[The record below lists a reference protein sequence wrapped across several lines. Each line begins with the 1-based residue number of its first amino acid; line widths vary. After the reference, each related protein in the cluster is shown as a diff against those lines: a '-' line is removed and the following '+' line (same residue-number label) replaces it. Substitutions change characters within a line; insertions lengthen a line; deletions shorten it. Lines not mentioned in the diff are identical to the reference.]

1 MDLIGIQCTIFDKWY
16 YSCTCLLHLSLLFAV
31 DFGEAQ
37 KVAYVF
43 NDDDSVT
50 SVPDMEFSVAEPVIL
65 STSEM
70 KRTSPL

>member
-1 MDLIGIQCTIFDKWY
+1 M
-16 YSCTCLLHLSLLFAV
+16 

-43 NDDDSVT
+43 NDVDSAT
-50 SVPDMEFSVAEPVIL
+50 SVPDMEFSVEEPVIS